1 MQKTGEL
8 AGTAG
13 ITKEYTSIPTFRLAF
28 PPPLKGAR
36 RCTGM
41 YKYRERRDAVSGQ
54 GGGSISNS
62 PAGYRDNKYS
72 YVDKYYLEQKIKKQP
87 ASDSAA

>member
-1 MQKTGEL
+1 
-8 AGTAG
+8 
-13 ITKEYTSIPTFRLAF
+13 
-28 PPPLKGAR
+28 
-36 RCTGM
+36 M

-54 GGGSISNS
+54 GRGSISNS

-87 ASDSAA
+87 ASDSAGIAATVRIDGAYTPAVFCVAITLTI